1 MSKLPTFAY
10 VLGGVLVVAYLIG
23 LFVQFQALGA
33 TDLEWARRTELLSG
47 LEALA
52 FAAAG
57 AILGTT
63 VQRQA
68 TEKAEGRAER
78 AEEVA
83 DNNAA
88 AAAKGRAL
96 TAAVTAK
103 RESVPQTA
111 AAVTDQAAFQAGL
124 EKELDELVKIA
135 ETAET

>member
-1 MSKLPTFAY
+1 MPKLPTIGY
-10 VLGGVLVVAYLIG
+10 VIGGVLIVAYLIG
-23 LFVQFQALGA
+23 LFLQFKSLDAD
-33 TDLEWARRTELLSG
+33 DLEWARRTELLGG

-68 TEKAEGRAER
+68 TEKAEDRADK
-78 AEEVA
+78 AEAVA

-96 TAAVTAK
+96 GAAVAAK
-103 RESVPQTA
+103 RDAVPQTA

-135 ETAET
+135 ETAES